1 MSYEVG
7 GIGAVNP
14 TPQNA
19 DGSVNEE
26 EYRRHISWLTDNGI
40 RFIQPAAATGQ
51 SMQTTRE
58 EYRRLLEISVEEI
71 GDRAFVTAYAGRP
84 DPRDTIEMVQIAED
98 AGAHSAFLIQPFFST
113 PDQEGLYLYYKA
125 VAEGTKLPLV
135 FYNNPA
141 RAGINLGVDAMDRVT
156 DEVPNYVGLKQSNI
170 DEFPEAI
177 RRLSGKIKV
186 MPKSEHHILFGF
198 AFGSPGVLTFAA
210 NIVPDRLVAIQTAWE
225 NGDHV
230 KAKDIYLECLPLF
243 DIIHIEPVPN
253 AVFYMLNRM
262 GWNFGTPRIPGHEL
276 SEEHKQRVDEVL
288 RSLNLIGQ

>member
-1 MSYEVG
+1 MDYEVG

-26 EYRRHISWLTDNGI
+26 EYRRHINWLTDNGI

-58 EYRRLLEISVEEI
+58 EYRRLLEISVEEL

-84 DPRDTIEMVQIAED
+84 DPRDTIEMVRIAED

-125 VAEGTKLPLV
+125 VAKGTKLPLV

-141 RAGINLGVDAMDRVT
+141 RAGINLGVDSMDRVT

-170 DEFPEAI
+170 DEFPEAV

-225 NGDHV
+225 TGDHV
-230 KAKDIYLECLPLF
+230 KARDIYLECLPLF

-276 SEEHKQRVDEVL
+276 SEAHKQKVDDVL
-288 RSLNLIGQ
+288 RTLNLIGQ